1 MDSESTPSRASSPAS
16 SEVTPQIRVGN
27 FVKLGTFH
35 VERSKI
41 DEIYYDRKFH
51 GSYNDFFIN
60 KLNKDFADLSCVLIS
75 NGPRT
80 IRKHGLWTLRYICK
94 HSECKRFYK
103 VFQVSLTQFT
113 VFRNNEEM
121 KHDIENPICRPVKG
135 QRRSEATDKMKHMF
149 PENYLQE
156 CENEAD
162 KTLLAEGNLQGV
174 ISMETAKKI
183 RHEAMSAK
191 DFDKDA
197 IIDLLLMK
205 LSESENNFKKG
216 GETNNEA
223 DKEVIYLR
231 RNLFR
236 SVRTH
241 DVHR

>member
-1 MDSESTPSRASSPAS
+1 MDSYDTDSESRPSRASSYASSYASSPAS
-16 SEVTPQIRVGN
+16 SEVTPLIRVGN

-60 KLNKDFADLSCVLIS
+60 KLNKYFADLSCVLIS
-75 NGPRT
+75 NGPYV
-80 IRKHGLWTLRYICK
+80 RKHGLWTLRYICK
-94 HSECKRFYK
+94 HFECKRFYK

-174 ISMETAKKI
+174 ISMETAKKNPT
-183 RHEAMSAK
+183 RSHVS
-191 DFDKDA
+191 
-197 IIDLLLMK
+197 
-205 LSESENNFKKG
+205 KG
-216 GETNNEA
+216 
-223 DKEVIYLR
+223 
-231 RNLFR
+231 FW
-236 SVRTH
+236 
-241 DVHR
+241 